1 MSFAGKRVL
10 ALESRRAAET
20 AELIRRNGG
29 DPFVAPSM
37 QETPL
42 EANEDAFRFAER
54 LIAGE
59 FDMMIFLTGVGTR
72 QLAKVLA
79 ARHHSEAF
87 PDALRR
93 ITVVAR
99 GPKPVAVLREMN
111 VPVTVTVPEPNTWR
125 ELLAAIEGR
134 PERHISVQLYG
145 REHPELV
152 EALKTRGAEVT
163 TVPVYTYSL
172 PQDTEPLHTAA
183 KRLSSNSFDVVLFT
197 TSHQIVNLMEVAR
210 GLGIEAAVH
219 HGLARAAVISIGP
232 TCSEMLREFG
242 ISPDLEPSHPKLGIL
257 VREAAEQAGSIL
269 ASKAASA
276 RSH

>member
-111 VPVTVTVPEPNTWR
+111 VPVTV
-125 ELLAAIEGR
+125 
-134 PERHISVQLYG
+134 
-145 REHPELV
+145 
-152 EALKTRGAEVT
+152 
-163 TVPVYTYSL
+163 
-172 PQDTEPLHTAA
+172 
-183 KRLSSNSFDVVLFT
+183 
-197 TSHQIVNLMEVAR
+197 
-210 GLGIEAAVH
+210 
-219 HGLARAAVISIGP
+219 
-232 TCSEMLREFG
+232 
-242 ISPDLEPSHPKLGIL
+242 
-257 VREAAEQAGSIL
+257 
-269 ASKAASA
+269 
-276 RSH
+276 